1 MSDIFEKEN
10 QMILRVPDEIAD
22 RLNELFEDDSPNAEN
37 YIDIT
42 PFLTQDPQSKGDLTQ
57 FKFKFEN
64 FESTATLVDLPCIVE
79 SMKSVD
85 SINLF
90 KSNDISQMIYVHP
103 NKEKFL
109 EEVPKHEKVAKKV
122 MQSSDPSQPP
132 KPVYLARD
140 GLTPPTK
147 CIRSRYFRK
156 DFPVPQKE
164 IRKVEDKMSIIL
176 DEIKKNK
183 KDGDGGADGVSE
195 FGGNLMA
202 EGSIS
207 AEGGTSAMHGSA
219 QKHN

>member
-1 MSDIFEKEN
+1 MADIFDKEN

-22 RLNELFEDDSPNAEN
+22 RLNELFEDESENADN
-37 YIDIT
+37 FIDIT
-42 PFLTQDPQSKGDLTQ
+42 PFLTQDPQSKGDITQ

-109 EEVPKHEKVAKKV
+109 EEVPKSEKIAKKV
-122 MQSSDPSQPP
+122 MQSNDPAQPP

-156 DFPVPQKE
+156 DFPVPPKE
-164 IRKVEDKMSIIL
+164 VRKVEEKMSLIL

-183 KDGDGGADGVSE
+183 KDGDGGNDDASE
-195 FGGNLMA
+195 YGANLMGG
-202 EGSIS
+202 GSVS
-207 AEGGTSAMHGSA
+207 AEEGTSAIHGSA
-219 QKHN
+219 QKN